1 MELRQLRYFVAVADE
16 LSFTRA
22 AKRLHVS
29 QPPVSRQ
36 IERLEQEIGIR
47 LLERTRQ
54 HVRLTDAGRAFYEQ
68 ARATLTSA
76 DSAMMSARRAAEGEV
91 GRLALGFGGSVAY
104 LLPGVLSR
112 FRERHGGVELV
123 LHPLHLAQQYEALQR
138 DTIDFGLVIL
148 PIEDDSLET
157 ELFLREPLVAALP
170 PGHPLCAKSKLR
182 LEQLAGCEFVLFPW
196 MRGYGYGR
204 LVMRLCSRAG
214 FVPRVVQEASPME
227 SIIGMVGAG
236 VGVSILP
243 AMAERQ
249 RAARVEY
256 RPLADRFAVAEI
268 AMAWKKSNR
277 SPVLHRFI
285 EIARSKRPAGTM
297 PAR

>member
-1 MELRQLRYFVAVADE
+1 MELRQLRYFVAVAEE

-22 AKRLHVS
+22 ARRLHVS

-36 IERLEQEIGIR
+36 IERLEHEVGLR

-54 HVRLTDAGRAFYEQ
+54 RVRLTEAGRAFYEQ
-68 ARATLTSA
+68 ARATLASA
-76 DSAMMSARRAAEGEV
+76 EAAVASARRASEGEV

-112 FRERHGGVELV
+112 FRARYAGVELV

-138 DTIDFGLVIL
+138 DTIDFGLLIL
-148 PIEDDSLET
+148 PIEDAGLET
-157 ELFLREPLVAALP
+157 EIFLREPLVAALP
-170 PGHPLCAKSKLR
+170 PGHPLCKKRRLR
-182 LEQLAGCEFVLFPW
+182 VEQLASCDFVLFPW
-196 MRGYGYGR
+196 MRGVGYGR
-204 LVMRLCSRAG
+204 LVMRVCSRAG

-249 RAARVEY
+249 HVARVEY
-256 RPLADRFAVAEI
+256 RPLADAFAVADI

-277 SPVLHRFI
+277 SPVLARFI
-285 EIARSKRPAGTM
+285 ETARTLKP
-297 PAR
+297 